1 MLSKLRS
8 AESSRIPGL
17 DERAV
22 SSQGER
28 TGVALW
34 LLTSALNC
42 FHILRFN
49 VFVEEKLLCF
59 KS

>member
-1 MLSKLRS
+1 MLSKLHS

-17 DERAV
+17 DERV
-22 SSQGER
+22 GSSQGER

-34 LLTSALNC
+34 FLTSALNC
-42 FHILRFN
+42 FYILRFN